1 MLLEREREEI
11 VRACRKLSAAGL
23 VVGTAG
29 NVSVLAGD
37 LVAVTPSGVDYAE
50 LAARDVGVHR
60 LDGTPVEAPLAPTS
74 ELPLHLA
81 VYGAYAGAGTAAIV
95 HTHSVAATAVA
106 TLADELP
113 PIHYYVAMF
122 GGTVRV
128 APYATYGTDELASNA
143 VQALRGRTACLL
155 GSHGAVTTGQDLKTA
170 YDRSVYLEWVCDVYL
185 RAAAAGTPRL
195 LPPGEIEAVAAKLAR
210 LRPAPLESSG
220 VHALPGL
227 APCRPGD
234 ADHGGA
240 RGRRTHGRRAAALV
254 GDPPAHDGHR
264 GRAAGPAD
272 HGPRRESAAHQA
284 AEQAARACGRRA
296 GRHHGG
302 AGRSLRTGRLCIA
315 GRIGRPRRRVR
326 RFPHVHA
333 DAAHRRARAHQR
345 PDSPAFP

>member
-29 NVSVLAGD
+29 NVSILSGD

-81 VYGAYAGAGTAAIV
+81 TYGAYAGAGAGPGAGPGAAAIV

-155 GSHGAVTTGQDLKTA
+155 GSHGAVTTGQDLTTA

-195 LPPGEIEAVAAKLAR
+195 LPPGEIEAVAAKLA
-210 LRPAPLESSG
+210 SYG
-220 VHALPGL
+220 
-227 APCRPGD
+227 
-234 ADHGGA
+234 
-240 RGRRTHGRRAAALV
+240 
-254 GDPPAHDGHR
+254 
-264 GRAAGPAD
+264 
-272 HGPRRESAAHQA
+272 
-284 AEQAARACGRRA
+284 
-296 GRHHGG
+296 
-302 AGRSLRTGRLCIA
+302 
-315 GRIGRPRRRVR
+315 
-326 RFPHVHA
+326 
-333 DAAHRRARAHQR
+333 QR
-345 PDSPAFP
+345 P

>member
-60 LDGTPVEAPLAPTS
+60 LDGTPVEARLAPTS

-81 VYGAYAGAGTAAIV
+81 VYGAYAGAGAGAGARVGPGAAAIV

-195 LPPGEIEAVAAKLAR
+195 LPPGEIEAVAAKLA
-210 LRPAPLESSG
+210 SYG
-220 VHALPGL
+220 
-227 APCRPGD
+227 
-234 ADHGGA
+234 
-240 RGRRTHGRRAAALV
+240 
-254 GDPPAHDGHR
+254 
-264 GRAAGPAD
+264 
-272 HGPRRESAAHQA
+272 
-284 AEQAARACGRRA
+284 
-296 GRHHGG
+296 
-302 AGRSLRTGRLCIA
+302 
-315 GRIGRPRRRVR
+315 
-326 RFPHVHA
+326 
-333 DAAHRRARAHQR
+333 QR
-345 PDSPAFP
+345 P

>member
-155 GSHGAVTTGQDLKTA
+155 GSHGAVTTGPDLTTA
-170 YDRSVYLEWVCDVYL
+170 YDRAVYLEWVCDVYL

-195 LPPGEIEAVAAKLAR
+195 LPPGEIEAVAARLA
-210 LRPAPLESSG
+210 SYG
-220 VHALPGL
+220 
-227 APCRPGD
+227 
-234 ADHGGA
+234 
-240 RGRRTHGRRAAALV
+240 
-254 GDPPAHDGHR
+254 
-264 GRAAGPAD
+264 
-272 HGPRRESAAHQA
+272 
-284 AEQAARACGRRA
+284 
-296 GRHHGG
+296 
-302 AGRSLRTGRLCIA
+302 
-315 GRIGRPRRRVR
+315 
-326 RFPHVHA
+326 
-333 DAAHRRARAHQR
+333 QR
-345 PDSPAFP
+345 P